1 MHLRA
6 VFSILLGRTT
16 VDEVPLWALGAG
28 VVGCVLWGIAY
39 LAVIITCQRQKTYG
53 IPLAAICMNITW
65 EILSVFFWVAVRNE
79 PAFHYADIA
88 WLAMDLVIMSQLLRF
103 GREQQTIRQIRDS
116 FYPVVA
122 GTFILAFLGQYTF
135 PMTYHDEDGFVLAF
149 IINMGMSILF
159 VFMCFARPDLRG
171 LSYSVAWLKMLGT
184 ACESIMCVKWMPAKH
199 PEITNFSF
207 FYFLY
212 VTTFLFDCIYI
223 AQLSAARRRLVAVT
237 PASASNSNSLTPHSE
252 SSAVARS
259 A

>member
-1 MHLRA
+1 MHLRSLFA
-6 VFSILLGRTT
+6 ILLGHQT
-16 VDEVPLWALGAG
+16 VEEVPIWALASG
-28 VVGCVLWGIAY
+28 VIGCALWGAAY
-39 LAVIITCQRQKTYG
+39 LVVIISCARQKTYG

-88 WLAMDLVIMSQLLRF
+88 WLAMDLVIISQLLRF
-103 GREQQTIRQIRDS
+103 GKEQQTIRQIRDH

-122 GTFILAFLGQYTF
+122 GTLLLAFLGQYTF
-135 PMTYHDEDGFVLAF
+135 PMTYNDQDGFVLAF

-159 VFMCFARPDLRG
+159 VFMGFARPDLRG

-184 ACESIMCVKWMPAKH
+184 LCESIMCVKWMPAKH

-212 VTTFLFDCIYI
+212 ITTFLFDCIYI
-223 AQLSAARRRLVAVT
+223 GQLWVARRVSVVRAASVA
-237 PASASNSNSLTPHSE
+237 HS
-252 SSAVARS
+252 
-259 A
+259 

>member
-6 VFSILLGRTT
+6 LFSLLLGQQT
-16 VDEVPLWALGAG
+16 VEEVPIWALSAG
-28 VVGCVLWGIAY
+28 VVGCVLWGVAY
-39 LAVIITCQRQKTYG
+39 LQVITTCFRQKTYG

-65 EILSVFFWVAVRNE
+65 EILSVFFWVAVRKE

-88 WLAMDLVIMSQLLRF
+88 WLTMDLVIISQLLMY
-103 GREQQTIRQIRDS
+103 GRKEQTIRQIRDH

-122 GTFILAFLGQYTF
+122 GTLILAFLGQYTF
-135 PMTYHDEDGFVLAF
+135 PQTYQDQDGFVLAF

-159 VFMCFARPDLRG
+159 VFMFYARPELRG

-184 ACESIMCVKWMPAKH
+184 LCESIMCVKWMPAKH

-212 VTTFLFDCIYI
+212 ITTFLFDCIYI
-223 AQLSAARRRLVAVT
+223 AQLWAARRRVSASVAV
-237 PASASNSNSLTPHSE
+237 PAAATS
-252 SSAVARS
+252 
-259 A
+259 

>member
-1 MHLRA
+1 MHLRSLFA
-6 VFSILLGRTT
+6 ILLGHQT
-16 VDEVPLWALGAG
+16 VEEVPLWALGAG
-28 VVGCVLWGIAY
+28 VVGCALWGAAY
-39 LAVIITCQRQKTYG
+39 LVVIVTCFKQKTYG

-88 WLAMDLVIMSQLLRF
+88 WLSMDLVIITQLLLY
-103 GREQQTIRQIRDS
+103 GRDQQTIAQIREY

-122 GTFILAFLGQYTF
+122 GTLILAFLGQYTF
-135 PMTYHDEDGFVLAF
+135 PMTYQDQDGFVLAF

-159 VFMCFARPDLRG
+159 VFMFFARPDLRG

-184 ACESIMCVKWMPAKH
+184 GCESIMCIKWMPAKH

-212 VTTFLFDCIYI
+212 ITTFLFDCIYI
-223 AQLSAARRRLVAVT
+223 AQLWSARRV
-237 PASASNSNSLTPHSE
+237 
-252 SSAVARS
+252 VARRPALATS
-259 A
+259 S